1 MNQAICLVG
10 VGNWTVHKVENLP
23 SFSDSRS
30 EERKGGGGKERGGG
44 GGREKDIF
52 IKTTEDLHALPW
64 TCSEKDSSNS
74 IHQSIVV
81 KKKEERVNECWIP

>member
-10 VGNWTVHKVENLP
+10 AGNWTVHKIETFPP
-23 SFSDSRS
+23 SSPSRDLK
-30 EERKGGGGKERGGG
+30 RERGRG

-81 KKKEERVNECWIP
+81 